1 MNPTLLTARWQRLPE
16 KAIRELQAEK
26 LRRYLRHV
34 VLPFSAY
41 YRELFQQHGIK
52 PSAFRS
58 LEDLEQIPFT
68 SKADLVN
75 TAEHPQR
82 AKEFILIPD
91 QAVLRR
97 RPSTI
102 IKAMVLGREQVKRS
116 FESEFRP
123 IFMTSTTGRSADP
136 IPFLFT
142 QHDLANLSCSGD
154 RIMQI
159 CNAQHD
165 FRLVN
170 MFPFAPHL
178 AFWFAH
184 YAATAFGVFC
194 VGSGGGKVM
203 GTDGNLRL
211 IQKIQPQVLIGMPTF
226 IYHVLQQAVE
236 AGLKCQ
242 SLRQLV
248 LGGEKAEDGMRR
260 KLRALAEKL
269 GSPGVDVV
277 ATYGFTEAK
286 MAWAECPC
294 PPDESPS
301 GYHLYPDLALFEIVD
316 PKTGLAVPAGSP
328 GELVFTPLEA
338 RGSVVLRYR
347 TGDYIDGGMVYEPC
361 PHCGRTLP
369 RLVGK
374 ISRSSEVKSMQLD
387 KIKGTLVDFNQL
399 EHVLDDAPNVGAW
412 QLELRKRNDDPLEL
426 DEIILHVHKLNNASE
441 EQLRR
446 ELNNRFVE
454 RTEIH
459 PNRIVFEDA
468 EELRRRHGVGTQLKE
483 QKIIDHRPGSAPA
496 EKTGQPDLSAAVP
509 PASEESRPPGSAKT
523 PGAFAERNLEMNR

>member
-1 MNPTLLTARWQRLPE
+1 MNSTLLTTRWQRLPE
-16 KAIRELQAEK
+16 KVIRELQAEK
-26 LRRYLRHV
+26 LRRYLQRV

-41 YRELFQQHGIK
+41 YRELFREHGLK
-52 PSAFRS
+52 ASSFRS
-58 LEDLEQIPFT
+58 LEDLERIPFT
-68 SKADLVN
+68 SKVDLLN
-75 TAEHPQR
+75 TPEHPQR

-91 QAVLRR
+91 QEVLRR
-97 RPSTI
+97 RPSTL
-102 IKAMVLGREQVKRS
+102 IKALVLGRDEVKRG

-142 QHDLANLSCSGD
+142 QQDIGNLSRSGD

-170 MFPFAPHL
+170 MFPYAPHL

-203 GTDGNLRL
+203 GTEGNLRL
-211 IQKIQPQVLIGMPTF
+211 IQKIQPHVLIGMPTF

-236 AGLKCQ
+236 SGLKCQ
-242 SLRQLV
+242 TLRRLV
-248 LGGEKAEDGMRR
+248 LGGEKAEDGIRR
-260 KLRALAEKL
+260 KLRFLAAKL
-269 GSPGVDVV
+269 GSPDVDVV

-294 PPDESPS
+294 SPDETPS

-316 PKTGLAVPAGSP
+316 PQTGMVVPEGSP

-361 PHCGRTLP
+361 PRCGRTLP

-387 KIKGTLVDFNQL
+387 KLKGTLVDFNQL

-426 DEIILHVHKLNNASE
+426 DEIILHVHKLNDAGE

-483 QKIIDHRPGSAPA
+483 LKIIDNRPRQAAEEKSGQHGSAPA
-496 EKTGQPDLSAAVP
+496 GRTALDERDSPGQVKPHAVLAENDL
-509 PASEESRPPGSAKT
+509 
-523 PGAFAERNLEMNR
+523 GANR